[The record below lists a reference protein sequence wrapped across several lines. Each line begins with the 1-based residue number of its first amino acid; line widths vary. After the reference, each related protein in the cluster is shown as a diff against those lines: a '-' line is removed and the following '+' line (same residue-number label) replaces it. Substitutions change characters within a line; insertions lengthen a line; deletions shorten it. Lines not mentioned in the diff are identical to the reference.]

1 MRLVCLSIAGSDP
14 SGGAGIQADLKTF
27 SAFGVYGCAAIAGL
41 TVQNTQGVRRAHPV
55 ASDLVVDQ
63 VTAVLD
69 DLHVAATK
77 IGMLS
82 DAETVAAVADLV
94 AARRSEFGILVLDP
108 VMVATSGDR
117 LLTEDSVA
125 LVCDRLIPL
134 ADLVTPNV
142 PEAAALLG
150 RAAASDMQ
158 EAVDQAKALVA
169 GGARSVLVK
178 GGHLDGDM
186 VVDVLARAGEVVE
199 LRSPRIATR
208 NTHGTGCTLSSAIAA
223 SAAVLGDVPGSGV
236 GLASVE
242 RGRAYLQAA
251 LRGATDWELSRHPGV
266 GHGPVDHLAPP
277 PFIDHSLIDRSRRE
291 TWSPVTRMRGWPD
304 PSETS
309 GDSSSHS
316 SDSDRP

>member
-1 MRLVCLSIAGSDP
+1 MRPVCLSIAGSDP

-55 ASDLVVDQ
+55 APDLVVDQ
-63 VTAVLD
+63 VAAVLD

-94 AARRSEFGILVLDP
+94 AARRSELGILVLDP

-117 LLTEDSVA
+117 LLTEDAVA
-125 LVCDRLIPL
+125 LVRDRLLPL
-134 ADLVTPNV
+134 ADLVTPNL

-150 RAAASDMQ
+150 RAPASDPDGT
-158 EAVDQAKALVA
+158 VDQARALVA
-169 GGARSVLVK
+169 AGARAVLVK
-178 GGHLDGDM
+178 GGHLETDTLT
-186 VVDVLARAGEVVE
+186 DVFARAGEVVE
-199 LRSPRIATR
+199 LRAPRIATR

-223 SAAVLGDVPGSGV
+223 SAAVLGDAPASGI

-251 LRGATDWELSRHPGV
+251 LRAAADWELSRRPGV
-266 GHGPVDHLAPP
+266 GHGPVDHLVTPP
-277 PFIDHSLIDRSRRE
+277 STDSSGREAWGLVELWFSRR
-291 TWSPVTRMRGWPD
+291 RGV
-304 PSETS
+304 
-309 GDSSSHS
+309 GLY
-316 SDSDRP
+316 R

>member
-41 TVQNTQGVRRAHPV
+41 TVQNTQGVRRAHSV
-55 ASDLVVDQ
+55 APDLVVDQ
-63 VTAVLD
+63 VAAVLD
-69 DLHVAATK
+69 DLHIAATK
-77 IGMLS
+77 IGMLA

-94 AARRSEFGILVLDP
+94 AARRGEFGILVLDP

-125 LVCDRLIPL
+125 LVRDRLIPL

-150 RAAASDMQ
+150 RAAASDRQ
-158 EAVDQAKALVA
+158 ETVNQAKALVA
-169 GGARSVLVK
+169 AGTRSVLVK

-186 VVDVLARAGEVVE
+186 AMDVFARAGEVLE
-199 LRSPRIATR
+199 FTAPRIATR

-223 SAAVLGDVPGSGV
+223 SAAVLGDVPASGV

-251 LRGATDWELSRHPGV
+251 LRGAADWELSRDSGV
-266 GHGPVDHLAPP
+266 GHGPVDHFATP
-277 PFIDHSLIDRSRRE
+277 PFIDLTRRE
-291 TWSPVTRMRGWPD
+291 T
-304 PSETS
+304 
-309 GDSSSHS
+309 
-316 SDSDRP
+316 

>member
-41 TVQNTQGVRRAHPV
+41 TAQNTQGVRRAQPV
-55 ASDLVVDQ
+55 APDLVVDQ

-94 AARRSEFGILVLDP
+94 AARRSELGILVLDP

-117 LLTEDSVA
+117 LLTEDAVA
-125 LVCDRLIPL
+125 LVRDRLLPL
-134 ADLVTPNV
+134 ADLVTPNL

-150 RAAASDMQ
+150 RAPAVDQ
-158 EAVDQAKALVA
+158 DGAVDQARALVA
-169 GGARSVLVK
+169 AGARAVLVK
-178 GGHLDGDM
+178 GGHLEGDTLT
-186 VVDVLARAGEVVE
+186 DVFARLGEVVE
-199 LRSPRIATR
+199 LRAPRIATR

-223 SAAVLGDVPGSGV
+223 SAAVLGDTPASGI
-236 GLASVE
+236 GLESIE

-251 LRGATDWELSRHPGV
+251 LRAAADWELSRHPGV
-266 GHGPVDHLAPP
+266 GHGPVDHLVTPPAPTHRGARP
-277 PFIDHSLIDRSRRE
+277 GARRA
-291 TWSPVTRMRGWPD
+291 
-304 PSETS
+304 
-309 GDSSSHS
+309 
-316 SDSDRP
+316 